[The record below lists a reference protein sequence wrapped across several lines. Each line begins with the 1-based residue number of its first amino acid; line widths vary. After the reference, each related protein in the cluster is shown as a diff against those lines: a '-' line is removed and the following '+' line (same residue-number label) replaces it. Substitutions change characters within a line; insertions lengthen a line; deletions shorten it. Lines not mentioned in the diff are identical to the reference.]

1 MPQRPYEDVRIEGHL
16 IDSLMVPQIMDDVM
30 DLEGEFEILSF
41 DVGRTKTDISRAVF
55 RIYGRD
61 RAHLEELLTAVQ
73 EHGAVAVAPEDAV
86 LAAAPADGVF
96 PDDFYSTTNLE
107 TFVRIAGEWARVA
120 QPEMDCGVRV
130 TSHREAAAGVDG
142 ETAAGSAAAVRVE
155 TAAASVETAAASP
168 ETAAVRAETVPL
180 SDVRRGE
187 RFVVGHHGIR
197 VVPLQRPR
205 ESQPFEFMASAVS
218 SEKPKAQIVHEVARL
233 LRRVRDEGRLT
244 IAVVGPAVVHTGSAA
259 QLARLIRAGYIGA
272 LFGGNAVATHDIES
286 NLYGT
291 SLGIDMVSGMPV
303 PGGHEH
309 HLRAINTIRRCGSIA
324 AAIDQGL
331 LSSGLMHT
339 LVTTGTPFVLAGSIR
354 DDGPLPEVITDVME
368 AQRVMRSYAQRAG
381 ACLMLSTMLH
391 SIATGNLLPA
401 AVHTVC
407 VDINPAVVTKLADR
421 GSFQTIGVVTD
432 VGLFVG
438 QLADEL
444 EDGPA

>member
-1 MPQRPYEDVRIEGHL
+1 MAERPYEDVRIEGHL

-41 DVGRTKTDISRAVF
+41 DVGRTKTAISTAVF

-73 EHGAVAVAPEDAV
+73 EHGAVAVSPEDAV

-96 PDDFYSTTNLE
+96 PEDFYSTTNLE

-130 TSHREAAAGVDG
+130 TKDG
-142 ETAAGSAAAVRVE
+142 EVDADSDATGSAAAGSAA
-155 TAAASVETAAASP
+155 T
-168 ETAAVRAETVPL
+168 VRAETVPL
-180 SDVRRGE
+180 SEVRQGE
-187 RFVVGHHGIR
+187 HFVVGHHGIR

-233 LRRVRDEGRLT
+233 LRRVRDDGRLT

-259 QLARLIRAGYIGA
+259 QLARLIRAGYVGA

-286 NLYGT
+286 HLYGT
-291 SLGIDMVSGMPV
+291 SLGIDMQSGMPV

-309 HLRAINTIRRCGSIA
+309 HLRAINTIRRCGGIA
-324 AAIDQGL
+324 AAIDQGVL
-331 LSSGLMHT
+331 TGGLMHT

-432 VGLFVG
+432 VGLFVE

-444 EDGPA
+444 EDGRA